1 MSESQYWAI
10 VAFKH
15 PERGKSLLYRQKIV
29 GKENLLRAVEKAY
42 DLGANLMSIRAYR
55 RVEES

>member
-1 MSESQYWAI
+1 MSVSEYWAI

-15 PERGKSLLYRQKIV
+15 PQQGKSLLYRQKIV
-29 GKENLLRAVEKAY
+29 GKTKLLRAVEKAY

-55 RVEES
+55 VTEQ